1 MYVCV
6 CVCVYVFMYYKN
18 TPTSRTG
25 QQHRDRAGQ
34 HLHVGHEEEA
44 GQGGGQS
51 LGQQGKSS
59 I

>member
-1 MYVCV
+1 
-6 CVCVYVFMYYKN
+6 MYYKN
-18 TPTSRTG
+18 TPTSRAG